1 MVVVVE
7 TISRVVENKQ
17 LFGVRQSMCHRHT
30 ETTLQYASI
39 QMQGWTRIACKAASE
54 QKKKAQGCFDRH
66 AQTGDWSYSSGKLE
80 TIGNWYVVFDSGLRY
95 REARVSR
102 NKHRSSLSGW

>member
-17 LFGVRQSMCHRHT
+17 LFGVRQSMCNRHT
-30 ETTLQYASI
+30 EKTLQYASI

-54 QKKKAQGCFDRH
+54 QKKKRKDVLKDMHRLGI
-66 AQTGDWSYSSGKLE
+66 GDTVVENLRVLVSGM
-80 TIGNWYVVFDSGLRY
+80 
-95 REARVSR
+95 
-102 NKHRSSLSGW
+102 